1 MSSVAWS
8 PQLQQAVRILKATTP
23 AEIPAVIRSMNLTT
37 EEKESLVA
45 AFRKPLEFKFKP
57 NDWWE

>member
-23 AEIPAVIRSMNLTT
+23 AEIPAVIRSMNLST
-37 EEKESLVA
+37 EEKESLIT
-45 AFRKPLEFKFKP
+45 AFRKPLEAEVKS
-57 NDWWE
+57 NEWWE